1 MKNRCLFLN
10 LDHITRMNRLYRRGH
25 QPQRHPEKP
34 ILKGESPWETAA
46 PHGY

>member
-10 LDHITRMNRLYRRGH
+10 LDHITRMDRLYRRVH
-25 QPQRHPEKP
+25 QPQRHPE
-34 ILKGESPWETAA
+34 SPWETVA